1 MSSRLRRSQS
11 LYNLDYAVLHDSGEK
26 ILKSV
31 NMDLERLR
39 VKEKQI
45 RGDLTENLR
54 LYDLEELETV
64 DDVMEGLDHV
74 TEIGK
79 SYRHVHV
86 ELENV
91 LGEVDYLG
99 AYPKAGELTEKVRSY
114 QTSAKAKSRR
124 LRHLEGEA
132 NAARAV
138 AERQRLESQAK
149 VEALEVEVQV
159 FQGKLEDEITNYISD
174 EVEEIRHSSK
184 RFESLLDECYSLL
197 GKAKVVFKDTFD
209 NKYKP
214 IFDDSMKKIREHI
227 KTNMAKM
234 SDIASKERKALAEKE
249 AKDVKLVNDK
259 FLAEQTPQRRLSFVH
274 KTNRI

>member
-45 RGDLTENLR
+45 RGDLAENLR
-54 LYDLEELETV
+54 LYDLQELETV

-86 ELENV
+86 ELENA

-99 AYPKAGELTEKVRSY
+99 AYPK
-114 QTSAKAKSRR
+114 
-124 LRHLEGEA
+124 
-132 NAARAV
+132 
-138 AERQRLESQAK
+138 
-149 VEALEVEVQV
+149 
-159 FQGKLEDEITNYISD
+159 
-174 EVEEIRHSSK
+174 
-184 RFESLLDECYSLL
+184 
-197 GKAKVVFKDTFD
+197 
-209 NKYKP
+209 
-214 IFDDSMKKIREHI
+214 
-227 KTNMAKM
+227 
-234 SDIASKERKALAEKE
+234 
-249 AKDVKLVNDK
+249 LVN
-259 FLAEQTPQRRLSFVH
+259 
-274 KTNRI
+274 